1 MRLRTTE
8 PYWLIK
14 NGLIKTYPSLQKN
27 LSTDIVVV
35 GAGITGALVSHSLRE
50 EGYRVVVLD
59 EKDVAFGSTSATT
72 AMLQYEVDETLVDLS
87 KMIGLEGASLCYH
100 EGITALDDLAQLIK
114 REKFDCGY
122 EKKDSLYIS
131 HSSSAGKDLAEEFE
145 LRKAIGLP
153 VKWLTASQ
161 VQKIYGVK
169 CFGAILSSKA
179 ASIDAYKLA
188 HCLFKKNSERK
199 INPLQI
205 YDQTKIK
212 KIIEAPRSVKVLL
225 ENGHEVHCKN
235 VVYCTGFN
243 ATEMIREKIADL
255 FDTYAVISE
264 ENINIPKKLCDTL
277 IWDTNNPYIYMR
289 STDDSRILIGGEDSS
304 IRMGLLRETI
314 KKQRSKNLL
323 KILKDIMPGIEF
335 LDDFSWSG
343 TFAKTKDG
351 LPYIGKS
358 PEYKRS
364 YFVLGFGGNGITY
377 SVQAMKLLPKIMKNE
392 IPELA
397 HYYRFGR

>member
-1 MRLRTTE
+1 MKLRTTE

-14 NGLIKTYPSLQKN
+14 NGLISTYPSLQKN

-35 GAGITGALVSHSLRE
+35 GAGITGALVSHSLRA

-72 AMLQYEVDETLVDLS
+72 AMLQYEVDETLVSLS
-87 KMIGLEGASLCYH
+87 KMIGLEGASFCYH
-100 EGITALDDLAQLIK
+100 QGVKALDELEQLIK

-131 HSSSAGKDLAEEFE
+131 HSSSAGKDLEEEFK
-145 LRKAIGLP
+145 LRKAVGLP
-153 VKWLTASQ
+153 VKWLAASQ
-161 VQKIYGVK
+161 VKKIYGVK
-169 CFGAILSSKA
+169 CYGAILSSKA

-199 INPLQI
+199 LNPLQV
-205 YDQTKIK
+205 YDQTPIK
-212 KIIEAPRSVKVLL
+212 KVTETSRSVKVIL
-225 ENGHEVHCKN
+225 ENDKEVRCKY

-243 ATEMIREKIADL
+243 ATKMIKENIADL

-264 ENINIPKKLCDTL
+264 ENVNIPKKLCDTL

-304 IRMGLLRETI
+304 FRMGILREAL
-314 KKQRSKNLL
+314 KRQRSKNLL
-323 KILKDIMPGIEF
+323 KTLKDIMPGIDF
-335 LDDFSWSG
+335 QDDFSWSG

-364 YFVLGFGGNGITY
+364 FFVLGFGGNGITY
-377 SVQAMKLLPKIMKNE
+377 SVQAMKLLPQIILGE
-392 IPELA
+392 APELS